1 MSLAVETAS
10 PGSRASTAAA
20 ERMTIVVFS
29 GEFDRWMAA
38 FTMATS
44 AAAMGVNVTMYF
56 TFWGILGLRKRRSLQ
71 GKSVLDRLFS
81 LMLPR
86 GLNRTSRLNFG
97 GAGARLFRFAM
108 KRKNVAALED
118 LIDLARDLGVR
129 LIVCEMSMDVMGVRA
144 DELESGV
151 EFGGAASCVME
162 LTQPGT
168 APLFI

>member
-1 MSLAVETAS
+1 MSADTATHFEA
-10 PGSRASTAAA
+10 RAASGVCG
-20 ERMTIVVFS
+20 ERMTLVVFS
-29 GEFDRWMAA
+29 SEFDRWMAA

-56 TFWGILGLRKRRSLQ
+56 TFWGILGLRKERRLQ
-71 GKSVLDRLFS
+71 GKSLLDRLFS

-86 GLNRTSRLNFG
+86 GTHRTSRLNFG
-97 GAGARLFRFAM
+97 GAGSRLFRFAM

-118 LIDLARDLGVR
+118 LVDLARDLGVR
-129 LIVCEMSMDVMGVRA
+129 MIVCEMSMDVMGVSA
-144 DELESGV
+144 DELVPGV

-162 LTQPGT
+162 LTRPGT